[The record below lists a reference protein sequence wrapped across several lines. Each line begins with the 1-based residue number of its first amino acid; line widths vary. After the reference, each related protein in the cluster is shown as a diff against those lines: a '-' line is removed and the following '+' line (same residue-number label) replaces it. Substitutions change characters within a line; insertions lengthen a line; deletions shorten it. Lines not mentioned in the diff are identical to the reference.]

1 MVIKDRVNASMEP
14 FVQAH
19 PSEDK
24 QALRNTISA
33 SQWLTK
39 QPCDYMMA
47 SVDDKL
53 AFLLEVTDD
62 EGNST
67 GSQVYYFR
75 PEKLIKSEETK
86 DDTITLG
93 KMNF

>member
-1 MVIKDRVNASMEP
+1 MEP

-33 SQWLTK
+33 SQRLTK

-53 AFLLEVTDD
+53 AFLLEKLDE
-62 EGNST
+62 EGNSE
-67 GSQVYYFR
+67 GS
-75 PEKLIKSEETK
+75 
-86 DDTITLG
+86 
-93 KMNF
+93 